1 MNKSYLY
8 GDLTSAILNAY
19 RRVFWQLS
27 KRYGYSEHNYR
38 EALAIE
44 LRNRELE
51 VDQEVTVPRYYLGQP
66 IGENRLDLVVNDTVV
81 LELKKLNRLLGAK
94 DCTQLRTY
102 LQDSGYVVGL
112 VLNFGYSCPDA
123 KRCEERSNLRQ

>member
-8 GDLTSAILNAY
+8 GNLTSAILSAY

-27 KRYGYSEHNYR
+27 KRRVHSEHNYR

-44 LRNRELE
+44 LRICELK
-51 VDQEVTVPRYYLGQP
+51 VDQEVNVPRYYRGQP

-94 DCTQLRTY
+94 DCIQLRTY

-112 VLNFGYSCPDA
+112 VLNFGYSCPDV